1 MYVYKKNC
9 LNCILL
15 LEKHC
20 NLKKNFDQYITQRR
34 QGAQQ
39 IKHQVYLK
47 ILDMLCED
55 IHHRI
60 VNCII
65 IEKKIPYFIQSS
77 SFEKDQY
84 RLKMAKT
91 IKPS

>member
-1 MYVYKKNC
+1 M
-9 LNCILL
+9 

-20 NLKKNFDQYITQRR
+20 NLKKKFYQYITQRR
-34 QGAQQ
+34 QSVQQ

-47 ILDMLCED
+47 IVDMLCED